1 MGFGSTGG
9 WPKKAAGWQGVGQT
23 FQGSGLPGIIGGA
36 AGGGLGALTG
46 NPILMAIL
54 TNLGAQAA
62 TELMGTVFGSTSPA
76 EQAAGQMTGIGQQLI
91 PQLQA
96 QAAGLPTAAT
106 QAQQRQ
112 LQQATTRMGQSYA
125 ASARRSGMGSPTLG
139 GGQPTPSRAQQGR
152 YQAAQIGAMGNIMG
166 QSQIAAQQQL
176 GGLYGQ
182 GLEMQRGIEMQESA
196 ARGEAVSNITKMFQ
210 NIQDMKARQQ
220 HDAELMAFYNKLL
233 EVTRLQLEA
242 F

>member
-1 MGFGSTGG
+1 MGWAAMIPGMMGG
-9 WPKKAAGWQGVGQT
+9 GTALGA
-23 FQGSGLPGIIGGA
+23 A
-36 AGGGLGALTG
+36 AGGGTAAGAGLGVGAALTS
-46 NPILMAIL
+46 NPILKAIL
-54 TNLGAQAA
+54 VNLGAQGV
-62 TELMGTVFGSTSPA
+62 TELLGSVFGGTSPA

-96 QAAGLPTAAT
+96 QAAGQPTAAT

-112 LQQATTRMGQSYA
+112 LQQATTRMQQSYS
-125 ASARRSGMGSPTLG
+125 ASARRSGMGAPTLG
-139 GGQPTPSRAQQGR
+139 GGQPTVSRAQQGR
-152 YQAAQIGAMGNIMG
+152 FQAAQIGAMGDIMG
-166 QSQIAAQQQL
+166 RSQLAAQQQL

-182 GLEMQRGIEMQESA
+182 GLEMQRQMEMQESA
-196 ARGEAVSNITKMFQ
+196 ARGEAVSNLTKLFQ

-220 HDAELMAFYNKLL
+220 HDADLMAFYNKLL